1 LKRPRPSLLLLP
13 AAADQLLI
21 LILPYLTNTV
31 PSFGFLFFL
40 VV

>member
-1 LKRPRPSLLLLP
+1 MG
-13 AAADQLLI
+13 ADQLLI